1 MRADIAEII
10 DWAAIEWEVLSQ
22 PSLSAAIG
30 EAISDSGDRH
40 GSCTEA
46 RVMSDLSAIT
56 WWIGIL
62 TILVAIQTV
71 AIAVMAIK
79 GLKLFTR
86 AHTTLDGVDRAL
98 EPITQGTR
106 ELIQDLHALRET
118 AQRAERGVSSAID
131 GVTRTTDYVKH
142 AVVRRFWPV
151 FGTMAAGRA
160 VFKAISARRRASRK
174 TRDDEIA
181 DARFVAEGGPVHEQL
196 R

>member
-1 MRADIAEII
+1 MSADIAEII
-10 DWAAIEWEVLSQ
+10 DCAANEWEVLSQ
-22 PSLSAAIG
+22 LPVKHAVG
-30 EAISDSGDRH
+30 NAISDSGFRH
-40 GSCTEA
+40 GSCSYP
-46 RVMSDLSAIT
+46 RVMSDFSALT

-62 TILVAIQTV
+62 TVLVGIQTV
-71 AIAVMAIK
+71 AIAVLAIK
-79 GLKLFTR
+79 GQRLFAR

-118 AQRAERGVSSAID
+118 AQRAERGVSAAID
-131 GVTRTTDYVKH
+131 GVTRTTDHVKH

-151 FGTMAAGRA
+151 FGTVAAGRA
-160 VFKAISARRRASRK
+160 VLRAISARRSASRK